1 MCVLLIVR
9 MVLFWVLGD
18 VSIVCVLLKLLCY
31 YRLLQVGVVD
41 VVDVIFDVYMIVVN
55 VVVVNVV
62 VVLVDVDVVFVVVV
76 VFVVIDIIFVFVDVV
91 FIDVFVVDVFLLLQR
106 VIMQYFYS
114 FSCRKYFFFKFND
127 IIVQFFLFV
136 LVIVFSN

>member
-62 VVLVDVDVVFVVVV
+62 VVQ
-76 VFVVIDIIFVFVDVV
+76 IDIIFVFVDVV

-127 IIVQFFLFV
+127 I
-136 LVIVFSN
+136 

>member
-31 YRLLQVGVVD
+31 YRLLQVGDVD

-62 VVLVDVDVVFVVVV
+62 VVQ
-76 VFVVIDIIFVFVDVV
+76 IDIIFVFVDVV
-91 FIDVFVVDVFLLLQR
+91 FIDVFVVDVFL
-106 VIMQYFYS
+106 YFYS

-127 IIVQFFLFV
+127 IIVQFFCLFW
-136 LVIVFSN
+136 